1 MDQSLLVFI
10 AVVEHQSF
18 TRAAETLHMTQPAVS
33 NYIQTLERTM
43 GTKLLDRTNKYVQLN
58 KAGEVVYH
66 HAKEIMSLYTRMQN
80 LIDDLNHTAS
90 GSLTIGSSYTFGEY
104 LLPHMIGS
112 LRKTYPLINPNIII
126 GNSTEMINLMTRH
139 QLDVGIIEGDF
150 HSSHVTITPF
160 ATDQMEIACLASHP
174 LAEKKVVLPME
185 LEDET
190 WIVREEGSGTREM
203 QEKAFEKLGFYPK
216 RLMVFGSTQVI
227 KESIEAGLGIA
238 LLSKWTI
245 RKELQ
250 FNTLKALRVKDFPL
264 ARHFSLIHP
273 DPQFQTKATQ
283 VFIEVLKTH
292 EILTGNPSV

>member
-1 MDQSLLVFI
+1 MDQSLQVFI
-10 AVVEHQSF
+10 SVVEHQNF
-18 TRAAETLHMTQPAVS
+18 TRAAEALHMTQPAVS

-43 GTKLLDRTNKYVQLN
+43 GTKLLDRSNKYVQLN

-66 HAKEIMSLYTRMQN
+66 YAKEILSLYTRMHN

-112 LRKTYPLINPNIII
+112 LRKRYPLITPNIII
-126 GNSTEMINLMTRH
+126 GNSTEMINYMTRH

-150 HSSHVTITPF
+150 HSSRVTITPF
-160 ATDQMEIACLASHP
+160 ATDQMEITCSAHHP
-174 LAEKKVVLPME
+174 LAGQILVLPHA
-185 LEDET
+185 LEEET

-250 FNTLKALRVKDFPL
+250 FGTLTALRVTDFPIT
-264 ARHFSLIHP
+264 RHFSLIHP

-283 VFIEVLKTH
+283 VFIEILKTH
-292 EILTGNPSV
+292 PILKENLS

>member
-1 MDQSLLVFI
+1 MDQSLQVFI
-10 AVVEHQSF
+10 SVVEHQNF
-18 TRAAETLHMTQPAVS
+18 TRAAEALHMTQPAVS

-43 GTKLLDRTNKYVQLN
+43 GTKLLDRSNKYVQLN

-66 HAKEIMSLYTRMQN
+66 YAKEILSLYTRMHN

-112 LRKTYPLINPNIII
+112 LGKRYPLITPNIII
-126 GNSTEMINLMTRH
+126 GNSTEMINYMTRH

-150 HSSHVTITPF
+150 HSSRVTITPF
-160 ATDQMEIACLASHP
+160 ATDQMEITCSAHHP
-174 LAEKKVVLPME
+174 LAGQTLVLPNE
-185 LEDET
+185 LEEET

-250 FNTLKALRVKDFPL
+250 FGTLKALNVTDFPIT
-264 ARHFSLIHP
+264 RHFSLIHP

-292 EILTGNPSV
+292 PILKENLS